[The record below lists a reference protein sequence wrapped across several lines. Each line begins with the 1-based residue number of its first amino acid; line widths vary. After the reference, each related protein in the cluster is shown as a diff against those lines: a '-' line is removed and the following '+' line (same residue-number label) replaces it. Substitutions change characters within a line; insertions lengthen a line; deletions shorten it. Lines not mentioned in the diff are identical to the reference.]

1 MLLLFVVCFWAA
13 NFEVIHSAPQVN
25 PCVALKL
32 PLCRIK
38 SDFAQEHGIQ
48 TERPKP
54 AAAVR
59 PPLRPSLNRQE
70 STSSITREGKYSD
83 PNIDSLNVIDI
94 GHDVL

>member
-70 STSSITREGKYSD
+70 STSSITREGKWSD
-83 PNIDSLNVIDI
+83 L
-94 GHDVL
+94 